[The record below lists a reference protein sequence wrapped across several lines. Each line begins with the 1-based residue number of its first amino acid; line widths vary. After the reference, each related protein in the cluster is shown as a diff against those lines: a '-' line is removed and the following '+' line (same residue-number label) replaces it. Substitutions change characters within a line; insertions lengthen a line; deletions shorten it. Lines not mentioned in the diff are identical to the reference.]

1 MNVGN
6 RHYAAG
12 TWSKKRRIIAR
23 IEATSQGVD
32 VRFIVTDLEG
42 AGAKFLYETVYCDRG
57 NAELYIK
64 EHKLFLHSD
73 RTSCTSAKANQF
85 RLCLHSA
92 AYVLM
97 HGIRDT
103 LLKGTQWATA
113 TFQTIQLRLLK
124 VAARVDT
131 GKTYCRFHMPE
142 TCPTAA
148 IFARAAAV
156 VALLSK
162 T

>member
-1 MNVGN
+1 M
-6 RHYAAG
+6 
-12 TWSKKRRIIAR
+12 
-23 IEATSQGVD
+23 
-32 VRFIVTDLEG
+32 RFIVTDLESV
-42 AGAKFLYETVYCDRG
+42 GAKFLYETVYCDRG

-73 RTSCTSAKANQF
+73 RTSCTSATANQF
-85 RLCLHSA
+85 RLFLHSA
-92 AYVLM
+92 AYVIM

-103 LLKGTQWATA
+103 LLRGTQWATA

-124 VAARVDT
+124 VAARVEV

-142 TCPTAA
+142 TCPAAA
-148 IFARAAAV
+148 IYARAATI
-156 VALLSK
+156 VAMTLK